1 MTLLTAAE
9 MTGLE
14 HLQAIARGDLPP
26 APIARLFGME
36 PVEVEEGRVV
46 FVATPRAEHYNPI
59 GSVHG
64 GFAATL
70 LDSAMGCALQTTL
83 PAGAGYTTLE
93 LSVNYVRPMSV
104 DTGRVRVE
112 GTLVHGGRRMAT
124 ADGRLVSEESGKLLA
139 HGKTTCLVF

>member
-1 MTLLTAAE
+1 

-14 HLQAIARGDLPP
+14 HLQGMLRGELDP
-26 APIARLFGME
+26 APIAALFALE

-46 FVATPRAEHYNPI
+46 FTATPGPEHYNPI

-70 LDSAMGCALQTTL
+70 LDSAMGCAVQSTL

-93 LSVNYVRPMSV
+93 LSVNYVRPMSA
-104 DTGRVRVE
+104 DTGPVRIE
-112 GTLVHGGRRMAT
+112 GTIVHGGRRMAT
-124 ADGRLVSEESGKLLA
+124 AEGRIWSEGGKLLA